1 MEATEKICKY
11 CGKPFLAKDPRR
23 IFCCSACCT
32 KWHNENNKPKKEP
45 KKCIICGKEF
55 IPWNKTQV
63 TCGCKECVKAY
74 SLIQKKK
81 KRGAYKYA
89 KNGGLT
95 ITHPPKRKKHK
106 AWDKCTPEER
116 WERMSWQEL
125 TAELAR
131 LHIKYGQ
138 GQVLKQQ
145 GKLPDDF
152 GLRCR

>member
-63 TCGCKECVKAY
+63 TCGRKECVKAY

-95 ITHPPKRKKHK
+95 ITQPPKRKKHR

-152 GLRCR
+152 GKRCR